1 MCNTIFFES
10 RKLNQLTYWV
20 CVCDNGPVDSSGQRA
35 FTVIAQAWS
44 LVGVR
49 SQVLSLLRNQKWS
62 I

>member
-1 MCNTIFFES
+1 MTMFNGLDFVS
-10 RKLNQLTYWV
+10 LNKKGLTYWV
-20 CVCDNGPVDSSGQRA
+20 CLKDNKI
-35 FTVIAQAWS
+35 IAQAWS